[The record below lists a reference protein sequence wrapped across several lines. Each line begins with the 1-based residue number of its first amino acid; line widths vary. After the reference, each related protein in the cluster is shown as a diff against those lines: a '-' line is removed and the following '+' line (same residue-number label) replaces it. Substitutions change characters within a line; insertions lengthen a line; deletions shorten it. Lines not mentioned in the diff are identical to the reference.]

1 MGANLELIANTDFRY
16 VGNRFLEATGQ
27 IFDRAPS
34 YWVQNARLTL
44 ASKKGSWEVAAWGK
58 NIWNKEYLTYIN
70 NVSFFRLEIYG
81 EPVSYGLA
89 ASFKF

>member
-1 MGANLELIANTDFRY
+1 MKY
-16 VGNRFLEATGQ
+16 VGDRFLEATGQ

-44 ASKKGSWEVAAWGK
+44 ASKEGGWEIAARGR
-58 NIWNKEYLTYIN
+58 NIWNKDYRAYIN

-81 EPVSYGLA
+81 EPISYGLS
-89 ASFKF
+89 ASVKF